1 MKKVA
6 LITLFIVSL
15 IGVGAAYLSPS
26 SPPSQLIKAQSQ
38 QDTSIDLSSQ
48 KDFFEY
54 TLSGL
59 GEQSLEEI
67 KANVK
72 TGESQLDSLGIS
84 AELFETYLAYK
95 EALSKLEPF
104 EGNSLSLNELKQ
116 LNNAILAMQSTF
128 FTDEQIA
135 QLFDAENRL
144 RQLAIDKLAIRET
157 ELDADSQQQ
166 MLEENLASQPKY
178 IQQSERNNAL
188 VIELNQTSEMSAQ
201 EKYLAR
207 VDLVGEEGAERLQA
221 LDEQRAS
228 FNASLN
234 DYLEKRAEI
243 INNDFLGEEE
253 KKTEIAGLR
262 EQSFE
267 QKQWRRVEALER
279 IHDSEANN

>member
-1 MKKVA
+1 MKKAA
-6 LITLFIVSL
+6 LVIVSVVSL
-15 IGVGAAYLSPS
+15 ISVGAVYLYQPQSAQP
-26 SPPSQLIKAQSQ
+26 IKTHSQ
-38 QDTSIDLSSQ
+38 QDTTVDLSSQ

-54 TLSGL
+54 SLSSL

-72 TGESQLDSLGIS
+72 TSESKLDALGIS
-84 AELFETYLAYK
+84 AELFETYLSYK

-104 EGNSLSLNELKQ
+104 EGNSLSLMELEQ
-116 LNNAILAMQSTF
+116 LNNAILSMQSEF

-135 QLFDAENRL
+135 QLFDEENRL
-144 RQLAIDKLAIRET
+144 RQLAIDKLAIQET

-166 MLEENLASQPKY
+166 MLEENLASQPEY

-228 FNASLN
+228 FNALLN

-253 KKTEIAGLR
+253 KKTEIARLR

-267 QKQWRRVEALER
+267 QNQWRRVEALER

>member
-1 MKKVA
+1 MKKAA
-6 LITLFIVSL
+6 LVIVSVVSL
-15 IGVGAAYLSPS
+15 ISVGAVYLYQPQSAQP
-26 SPPSQLIKAQSQ
+26 IKAHSQ
-38 QDTSIDLSSQ
+38 QDTTVDLSSQ

-54 TLSGL
+54 SLSSL
-59 GEQSLEEI
+59 GEQSLAEI
-67 KANVK
+67 KANVEA
-72 TGESQLDSLGIS
+72 GESQSNSLDIN
-84 AELFETYLAYK
+84 AELFKTYLAYK

-104 EGNSLSLNELKQ
+104 EGNSLSLMELKQ
-116 LNNAILAMQSTF
+116 LNNAILSMQSEF

-135 QLFDAENRL
+135 QLFDEENRL

-157 ELDADSQQQ
+157 QLDADSQQQ
-166 MLEENLASQPKY
+166 MLEENLASQPDY
-178 IQQSERNNAL
+178 IQQSEHNNAL
-188 VIELNQTSEMSAQ
+188 VIELNQTSEMTAQ

-207 VDLVGEEGAERLQA
+207 IDLVGEEGAERLQA

-243 INNDFLGEEE
+243 INNDFLGKEE

-267 QKQWRRVEALER
+267 QNQWRRVEALER

>member
-1 MKKVA
+1 MKKAA
-6 LITLFIVSL
+6 LVIVSVVSL
-15 IGVGAAYLSPS
+15 ISVGAVYLYQPQSA
-26 SPPSQLIKAQSQ
+26 QTIKAHSQ
-38 QDTSIDLSSQ
+38 QDTTVDLSSQ

-54 TLSGL
+54 SLSSL

-72 TGESQLDSLGIS
+72 AGESQSNSLGIS

-104 EGNSLSLNELKQ
+104 EGNSLSLMDLEQ
-116 LNNAILAMQSTF
+116 LNNAILSMQSEF

-135 QLFDAENRL
+135 QLFDEENRL
-144 RQLAIDKLAIRET
+144 RQLAIDKLAIQET

-166 MLEENLASQPKY
+166 MLEENLASQPEY

-253 KKTEIAGLR
+253 KKTEIAVLR

-267 QKQWRRVEALER
+267 QNQWRRVEAIER

>member
-1 MKKVA
+1 MYQPQSA
-6 LITLFIVSL
+6 Q
-15 IGVGAAYLSPS
+15 P
-26 SPPSQLIKAQSQ
+26 IKAHSQ
-38 QDTSIDLSSQ
+38 QDTTVDLSSQ

-54 TLSGL
+54 SLSSL

-72 TGESQLDSLGIS
+72 AGESQSDSLGIK

-104 EGNSLSLNELKQ
+104 EGNSLSLMELKQ
-116 LNNAILAMQSTF
+116 LNNAILSMQSDF

-135 QLFDAENRL
+135 QLFDEENRL

-157 ELDADSQQQ
+157 QLDADSQQQ
-166 MLEENLASQPKY
+166 MLEENLASQPEY

-188 VIELNQTSEMSAQ
+188 VIELNQTSEMSTQ

-267 QKQWRRVEALER
+267 QNQWRRVEALER